1 VVLKERASSAEVA
14 LTCARGV
21 HGRAPVRALASRH
34 GVEHEAAQREVM
46 FKCGLA
52 PNL

>member
-1 VVLKERASSAEVA
+1 VGEHDRGLA
-14 LTCARGV
+14 LTSARGV
-21 HGRAPVRALASRH
+21 RGRAPVRALASGH
-34 GVEHEAAQREVM
+34 SVKHEAAQGEVM